1 MSMANSLEVR
11 VPFLDHNLVEDMLNI
26 RNSLKKNQVTKGLLI
41 NAFKD
46 LIPSEIYNRKKQGFT
61 IPIKKWMKNELYEFC
76 ENNLQYVMDLDSFNG
91 EIIKNMWDEYIYSEK
106 NYMNVWALVVLSSWL
121 RRNKINF

>member
-26 RNSLKKNQVTKGLLI
+26 RNSHKKNQVTKGLLI

-76 ENNLQYVMDLDSFNG
+76 EDNLQYVMDLDSFNG
-91 EIIKNMWDEYIYSEK
+91 ETIKKMWDEYIYSEK
-106 NYMNVWALVVLSSWL
+106 NYMNVWSLVVLSSWL